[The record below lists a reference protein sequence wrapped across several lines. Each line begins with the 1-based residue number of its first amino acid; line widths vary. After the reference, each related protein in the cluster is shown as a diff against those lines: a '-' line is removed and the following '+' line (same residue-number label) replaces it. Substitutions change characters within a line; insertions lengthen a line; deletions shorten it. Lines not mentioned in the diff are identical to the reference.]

1 MLYISYK
8 NDYTDNNDAERK
20 EKVIKFLENI
30 LLDKNIEKIIIQDP
44 YLYGDNFFKIF
55 IDQTKIV
62 TDLNIGELGI
72 WDALLYKLSDLD
84 VDEDEKNI
92 KIISTKQDGNK
103 DNICKIYKKIKL
115 NIFLE
120 KRNVKKTSPEK
131 RLHDRFI
138 LLKTFDNNF
147 WGIHISLSLDDISQ
161 KDILLTA
168 ISKDISEE
176 LFYNLEKKF
185 DLGVDDNE

>member
-8 NDYTDNNDAERK
+8 NDYTDNNEEERK
-20 EKVIKFLENI
+20 KNVIKFLENI

-44 YLYGDNFFKIF
+44 YLYGENFFNIF

-92 KIISTKQDGNK
+92 KIISTKRDGNG
-103 DNICKIYKKIKL
+103 DILYKIYKKMKL
-115 NIFLE
+115 NIFLG
-120 KRNVKKTSPEK
+120 KRNVRDLSSEEK
-131 RLHDRFI
+131 IHDRLI
-138 LLKTFDNNF
+138 LLKTFENNF
-147 WGIHISLSLDDISQ
+147 FGIHISLSLNDISK
-161 KDILLTA
+161 KDILLTT
-168 ISKDISEE
+168 ISKNISEE

-185 DLGVDDNE
+185 DLGDDNNE

>member
-8 NDYTDNNDAERK
+8 NDYTDNNEDERK
-20 EKVIKFLENI
+20 KKVIEFLENI
-30 LLDKNIEKIIIQDP
+30 LLDKKIEKIIIQDP
-44 YLYGDNFFKIF
+44 YLYGENFFNIF
-55 IDQTKIV
+55 IDQTEIV

-92 KIISTKQDGNK
+92 KIISTKKDGIGDIICRSYNK
-103 DNICKIYKKIKL
+103 MKFS
-115 NIFLE
+115 IFLG
-120 KRNVKKTSPEK
+120 KRNVKKISSEK
-131 RLHDRFI
+131 KIHDRFI

-147 WGIHISLSLDDISQ
+147 FGIHISLSLDDISQ
-161 KDILLTA
+161 KDILLTS

-185 DLGVDDNE
+185 DLGDDNNE

>member
-8 NDYTDNNDAERK
+8 NHYTDNNEDERK
-20 EKVIKFLENI
+20 KNVIKFLENI

-55 IDQTKIV
+55 IDQTKEI
-62 TDLNIGELGI
+62 TDLNIRELGI

-84 VDEDEKNI
+84 IDEDKKNI
-92 KIISTKQDGNK
+92 KIISTEQNGNG
-103 DNICKIYKKIKL
+103 DTICRTYKKMKL
-115 NIFLE
+115 NIFLG
-120 KRNVKKTSPEK
+120 KRNVKKFSSEK
-131 RLHDRFI
+131 KIHDRFI

-147 WGIHISLSLDDISQ
+147 FGIHISLSLDDISQ
-161 KDILLTA
+161 KDILLTS

-185 DLGVDDNE
+185 DLGDDNNE